1 MSNNSNKVYSSVK
14 DYYGK
19 VLSSSKDLKTSACTA
34 GSAPH
39 PLIRDIIGKQV
50 PDAVNERF
58 YGCGNP
64 IPLGIEG
71 LDVLD
76 LGSGSG
82 RDCYVAAA
90 LVGPSGSVTGIDMT
104 DEQLEVARDN
114 VAAFGRTLGYRPNL
128 RFVTGYI
135 EELQAAGVE
144 PRSVDLC
151 ISNCVVNLSPDKP
164 AVLRGVYSSLRSG
177 GELYFSDV
185 YADADLP
192 EALRTHDVLL
202 GECIGG
208 ALHTDDFERIAADDV
223 GFARPRILSAA
234 HIEISDPELR
244 ALVGNTQFY
253 SITYRLFKINSRS
266 SADEQT
272 REETTSAVAT
282 YLGTI
287 PGHPDK
293 YELDVDHAFAAN
305 EAAAVDSEV
314 AAILAQSWLAK
325 HFAVAEEAGNAD
337 AAAAATTVKKATP
350 TSVLLQRAHKLAQTQ
365 RTAAAAAASA
375 NSGGSSGCCSGS
387 AKKKCC

>member
-1 MSNNSNKVYSSVK
+1 MSTSNNNKVYASVK

-39 PLIRDIIGKQV
+39 PLIRDIIAKQV

-90 LVGPSGSVTGIDMT
+90 LAGPTGSVTGIDMT

-114 VAAFGRTLGYRPNL
+114 VAVFAKTLGYRPNL

-135 EELQAAGVE
+135 EDLQAAGVE
-144 PRSVDLC
+144 PGSVDLC

-192 EALRTHDVLL
+192 DALRTHDVLL

-208 ALHTDDFERIAADDV
+208 ALHTADFERIAADDV

-234 HIEISDPELR
+234 HIEINDPELR
-244 ALVGNTQFY
+244 ALVGNTQFF
-253 SITYRLFKINSRS
+253 SITYRLFKISS
-266 SADEQT
+266 TSADEQIKK
-272 REETTSAVAT
+272 EPTSAAAAAAAA

-305 EAAAVDSEV
+305 EATAVDSEV
-314 AAILAQSWLAK
+314 AAILAHSWLAK
-325 HFAVAEEAGNAD
+325 HFAVVEEAGDAD
-337 AAAAATTVKKATP
+337 AAAVKTTTP
-350 TSVLLQRAHKLAQTQ
+350 TSVLLQKAHKQAQTQ
-365 RTAAAAAASA
+365 RTAAAAS
-375 NSGGSSGCCSGS
+375 SGSSGCCSGS